1 VSFRHIDPL
10 CGPVIPAHVD
20 PPLEIDLIALSVI
33 CLLTNVDMAAKSIKL
48 EQLKIIRHLLT
59 KGYSIKRIVRD
70 TGLAR
75 NTIRKYLA
83 RLEGSDHNLAAS
95 LQDDPLPRNTER
107 HARLLLHFT
116 YAEVELKKDGVTRQL
131 LWVEYKEAEE
141 AGYNYSQ
148 YCYHLNEY
156 LRHKEVVMHLE
167 HKAGEVVMVDFAGK
181 KLSYVDAHTGEVI
194 RCQVFVSVLPCS
206 GLTYCLAVRSQQTAD
221 FADCINGMLVYY
233 GGVPQTILVDNLRT
247 AVTRPNRYEPVFTE
261 LCYQMGEHYATC
273 FSATRPYK
281 PRDKAM
287 VERMVNI
294 VYQNIYA
301 PLRKEVFHS
310 LAELNLAIRAYLD
323 KLNIKPYKGSAYSR
337 RDLFGQHES
346 ATLSPLPGEIF
357 RHKKVVYST
366 VQRNY
371 HIQLS
376 ENHHYYSVPYTY
388 VGKKVKVLY
397 DSKTVEVYFEQDR
410 IAVHQRMNS
419 GSAYHT
425 IGDHMPVHH
434 QKAKHYAGW
443 SEEELLERAFRVGDS
458 TREVAKQILSSSIYP
473 QQNFKACHGMI
484 LLQKKYGSL
493 RLEAACKRALT
504 GVRTNYTMI
513 RTILEKGLDKQ
524 AELFELSSI
533 PHHENIRGPE
543 QYQ

>member
-1 VSFRHIDPL
+1 
-10 CGPVIPAHVD
+10 
-20 PPLEIDLIALSVI
+20 
-33 CLLTNVDMAAKSIKL
+33 MAAKSIKV
-48 EQLKIIRHLLT
+48 EQLKLIRQLLS
-59 KGYSIKRIVRD
+59 KGYSIKRIARD

-75 NTIRKYLA
+75 NTVRKYLA
-83 RLEGSDHNLAAS
+83 RLEAS
-95 LQDDPLPRNTER
+95 NHKLTPALQEDPFPRHTER
-107 HARLLLHFT
+107 HTRLIDHFA
-116 YAEVELKKDGVTRQL
+116 YAEDELKMDGVTRQR
-131 LWVEYKEAEE
+131 LWVEYKEAQDD
-141 AGYNYSQ
+141 GYNYSQ
-148 YCYHLNEY
+148 YCYHFNEY

-167 HKAGEVVMVDFAGK
+167 HKAGEVAMVDFAGK
-181 KLSYVDAHTGEVI
+181 KLSYVDAHTGEVVP
-194 RCQVFVSVLPCS
+194 CQVFVSVLPSS

-233 GGVPQTILVDNLRT
+233 GGVPETILVDNLKT

-261 LCYQMGEHYATC
+261 LCYQMGAHYSTC
-273 FSATRPYK
+273 FTATRPYK

-287 VERMVNI
+287 VERAVNI

-301 PLRKEVFHS
+301 PLRKEIFHS
-310 LAELNLAIRAYLD
+310 LAELNLAIREWLN
-323 KLNIKPYKGSAYSR
+323 KLNLKPYKGSAYSR
-337 RDLFGQHES
+337 RDLFEQHES
-346 ATLSPLPGEIF
+346 ATLSTLPGEIF
-357 RHKKVVYST
+357 HHKKVVYAT

-397 DSKTVEVYFEQDR
+397 DHKTVEVYLEQDR

-425 IGDHMPVHH
+425 IGDHMPLHH
-434 QKAKHYAGW
+434 QKAKQYAGW
-443 SEEELLERAFRVGDS
+443 SEEELLERAFRVGDC
-458 TREVAKQILSSSIYP
+458 TRQVAQQILSSSIYP

-484 LLQKKYGSL
+484 LLQKKYGIL
-493 RLEAACKRALT
+493 RLEAACKRALN

-513 RTILEKGLDKQ
+513 RNILERGLDKQ
-524 AELFELSSI
+524 ADLFELSVI
-533 PHHENIRGPE
+533 PIHENIRGPE